1 MLVVFQGAYPI
12 LNPKASFRIRVR
24 VRVTSTIRDYFFKII
39 FKDESLK
46 TLLKRN
52 LFHLISKLKR

>member
-1 MLVVFQGAYPI
+1 MLVVFQGTYPI
-12 LNPKASFRIRVR
+12 LNPEASFRIRVR

-52 LFHLISKLKR
+52 LFHLISNLKR